1 MAGFLDTLFKRGPDR
16 KKSDQPPASNSANMG
31 GSKRPLVNYENTIA
45 AEAALAHPIT
55 FRCLNKIA
63 QSVQSVDW
71 YCEADPDVPASN
83 RAGAEQIK
91 AINAVLQSPTNTY
104 SPDMLR
110 YWMALN
116 FACYGRVPYLVG
128 RGISNPTGL
137 YPLTVTQVREVLDNR
152 GLVKGYE
159 YGMGEAAKPYP
170 TRETARGAENYI
182 NELYTPNLAGV
193 IENGRN
199 ITPLKAIGLPSQ
211 VTRLLLQRAVDTAS
225 GHPNNKYIVAAE
237 KTLTEKQK
245 ENIKTHV
252 DEAEPG
258 GEESGRVL
266 FLYNTKIAVHS
277 LDNNLSDIHSKMPMD
292 DMTRLIAGSFGI
304 PISLLGL
311 GAADGAKFAGNYEE
325 SRRSF
330 WEDTIIPGYLSPIAR
345 SLTQGLCPDGARIV
359 FDLDSIS
366 AIGDVRARKAK
377 ELVTVS
383 FLTDDEKREL
393 AGYPPLTA
401 AQKAEI
407 AARAP
412 VASGNNSTATGDENK
427 GKTE

>member
-1 MAGFLDTLFKRGPDR
+1 MAGFLSNLFKRGPDR
-16 KKSDQPPASNSANMG
+16 RPSDQPASASSSNMRG
-31 GSKRPLVNYENTIA
+31 AHRTLVSYENVIA
-45 AEAALAHPIT
+45 AEAALEHPVV

-71 YCEADPDVPASN
+71 YCEEDPNVPPTQ
-83 RAGAEQIK
+83 RAGAASIK
-91 AINAVLQSPTNTY
+91 AINAVLTSPSGMY

-110 YWMALN
+110 FWMALN

-128 RGISNPTGL
+128 MGVSAPTGI
-137 YPLTVTQVREVLDNR
+137 YPLAVPTVREVLDAR
-152 GLVKGYE
+152 GHVKGYRH
-159 YGMGEAAKPYP
+159 GLGENAKLYPVRSNAGAAH
-170 TRETARGAENYI
+170 NYVS
-182 NELYTPNLAGV
+182 ELYTPNLAGE
-193 IENGRN
+193 IENGKN

-211 VTRLLLQRAVDTAS
+211 VTRLLLQRAVDTAA
-225 GHPNNKYIVAAE
+225 GHPNNKYIITAE
-237 KTLTEKQK
+237 KTLTGPQREALK
-245 ENIKTHV
+245 EHIET
-252 DEAEPG
+252 AGPG
-258 GEESGRVL
+258 DDESGRVL
-266 FLYNTKIAVHS
+266 FLHNTKIEVHP

-345 SLTQGLCPDGARIV
+345 NLTQGLCPDGARIV

-366 AIGDVRARKAK
+366 AIGDVRAKKAK
-377 ELVTVS
+377 ELTGVT

-412 VASGNNSTATGDENK
+412 VATGNATGNENK
-427 GKTE
+427 GTEK